1 MAVRRTTRSR
11 TRTRTRSR
19 TGTLLVSTGALLLVA
34 HVGGW
39 PLASRPP
46 QATAD
51 GVGRSALVLSVTVNK
66 KTPRQAERIGIRVG
80 HPVVKR
86 YRLTNRSG
94 ADLHRVTLT
103 DPSVPGK
110 ALRCPRGQGFW
121 MRGMSS
127 VTCTARFSAA
137 PGRHSATVR
146 ARGEIPSL
154 GMRPTASVAA
164 GYQGVTGALALGVTV
179 TQAVAPQAVVRYTI
193 SNPGNRTVHGARLV
207 DPVLGRTPVDCA
219 GRPGPPQALGPGAV
233 AVCVARLTG
242 LRPGT
247 YRSTP
252 EVRGSDRL
260 FTLGP
265 TCTRLVR
272 PPVLVARAAA
282 PFVVRPRPV
291 APPPPPPPPVRA
303 VPPPGGGGGGA
314 GGAGGGGGGG
324 GAVPPGGGGAV
335 GGAGGG
341 GAIGGAGGGGAAGV
355 TGAGGGA
362 GTGVPGGVAGA
373 VGAPGAP
380 GVLGAAA
387 AGAGTVPGAGAGA
400 AGAGPAAGAAVPGL
414 TAPGAAVPGLTAP
427 GAAVPGLTA
436 PGAAV
441 PGLTAPGAAVPGL
454 TAPGAAPGL
463 PLPPGVG
470 VPPGGGLPPGG
481 IGPGAGLPPGGIA
494 PGTGMAPGTGLPPG
508 SGVGP
513 RSPADRAREPS
524 PTADNRRDRG
534 LTARARGTYRRDD
547 SMSPAVFLLLLFL
560 PAAALVVLAS
570 RRL

>member
-1 MAVRRTTRSR
+1 MAVRHTTRSR

-154 GMRPTASVAA
+154 GMRPTASMAA
-164 GYQGVTGALALGVTV
+164 GYQGVTGALALAVTV
-179 TQAVAPQAVVRYTI
+179 TRAVAPQALVRYTI

-272 PPVLVARAAA
+272 PPVLVARATA

-314 GGAGGGGGGG
+314 GGGGV
-324 GAVPPGGGGAV
+324 VPPGGA

-341 GAIGGAGGGGAAGV
+341 GGAAIGGAGGVGGGGAAGIA
-355 TGAGGGA
+355 GAGGGA

-380 GVLGAAA
+380 GALGAAA
-387 AGAGTVPGAGAGA
+387 AGAGTVPGA

-441 PGLTAPGAAVPGL
+441 PGLTAPGATVPGL
-454 TAPGAAPGL
+454 TAPGATVPGLTAPGATVPGL

-470 VPPGGGLPPGG
+470 VPPGG
-481 IGPGAGLPPGGIA
+481 IG
-494 PGTGMAPGTGLPPG
+494 PGTGLPPG
-508 SGVGP
+508 TGAGVGP

-524 PTADNRRDRG
+524 PTAENRRDRG

>member
-164 GYQGVTGALALGVTV
+164 GYQGVTGALALAVTV
-179 TQAVAPQAVVRYTI
+179 TQAVAPQALVRYTI

-265 TCTRLVR
+265 TCKRLVP

-303 VPPPGGGGGGA
+303 VPPPGGGGAGGA
-314 GGAGGGGGGG
+314 GGAGGGGGV
-324 GAVPPGGGGAV
+324 VPPGGGGAV

-341 GAIGGAGGGGAAGV
+341 GAVIRGAGGGGAAGV
-355 TGAGGGA
+355 AGAGGGA
-362 GTGVPGGVAGA
+362 GTGVPGAVAGA
-373 VGAPGAP
+373 TGAPGAP
-380 GVLGAAA
+380 GATA
-387 AGAGTVPGAGAGA
+387 AGAGTAPGAGAGA

-414 TAPGAAVPGLTAP
+414 TAPGAA
-427 GAAVPGLTA
+427 
-436 PGAAV
+436 
-441 PGLTAPGAAVPGL
+441 
-454 TAPGAAPGL
+454 PGL

-470 VPPGGGLPPGG
+470 LPLPPGVGLPLPPGVGLPPGG
-481 IGPGAGLPPGGIA
+481 IGPGTGLPPGGI
-494 PGTGMAPGTGLPPG
+494 GPGTGLPPG

-524 PTADNRRDRG
+524 PTAENRRDRG